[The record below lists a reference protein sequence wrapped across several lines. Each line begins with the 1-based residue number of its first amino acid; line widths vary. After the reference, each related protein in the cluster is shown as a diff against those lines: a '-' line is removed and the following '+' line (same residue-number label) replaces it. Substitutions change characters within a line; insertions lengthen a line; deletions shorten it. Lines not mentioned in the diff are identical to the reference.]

1 MSRLHSPTSRVRASF
16 VREVLWKCGE
26 EVLWKCGGSV
36 VGKCWEVLEKIRS
49 STQLFRIARARI
61 TLALPSASPLHHLCI
76 TFASPL
82 HHLCITL
89 ELPRNYLGITY
100 RNYLGV
106 TLE

>member
-26 EVLWKCGGSV
+26 EVLWKCGG
-36 VGKCWEVLEKIRS
+36 EVLGSVRKNPPAHAAFSHR
-49 STQLFRIARARI
+49 ARAS
-61 TLALPSASPLHHLCI
+61 LLHYPLHHLCI